1 MIDTETAPQEKE
13 IPVSRVIQK
22 LKGTKPG
29 PTVLF
34 IAGMH
39 GNEPAGVMALEQVLE
54 DISAR
59 ENNLR
64 GTIYAV
70 RGNLKA
76 LSEGKRFVDTDLNRL
91 WTKANIKMVQNKMVL
106 LEEEKELLELL
117 DFLKETI
124 KSESGPFYFI
134 DYHTTSSKTLPFVTI
149 NDSMINRKFAG
160 QFPVPVVLGI
170 EEFLEGPLL
179 SYINQL
185 GYLAI
190 GFESGQHTDPEAVS
204 NTIAFTYL
212 TLAAA
217 GIIGKMDVEDFEK
230 YGIQLEK
237 ASNSVRDIFEV
248 VHLHKITGVDVF
260 RMLPGFESFQKIN
273 KGTHLATN
281 NFLPVYSGFDGR
293 LFMPLY
299 QNQGNDGF
307 FIIKKIP
314 AFALWLSAFLRKIK
328 IDNLFTLLPG
338 VKWEHRDK
346 EILLVD
352 LKIAKFVAKPLFH
365 LLGYRV
371 RHLDAQYLRL
381 YNREKASK
389 KKKYRNEGW
398 W

>member
-1 MIDTETAPQEKE
+1 
-13 IPVSRVIQK
+13 
-22 LKGTKPG
+22 
-29 PTVLF
+29 
-34 IAGMH
+34 
-39 GNEPAGVMALEQVLE
+39 
-54 DISAR
+54 
-59 ENNLR
+59 
-64 GTIYAV
+64 
-70 RGNLKA
+70 
-76 LSEGKRFVDTDLNRL
+76 
-91 WTKANIKMVQNKMVL
+91 
-106 LEEEKELLELL
+106 
-117 DFLKETI
+117 
-124 KSESGPFYFI
+124 
-134 DYHTTSSKTLPFVTI
+134 
-149 NDSMINRKFAG
+149 
-160 QFPVPVVLGI
+160 VPVVLGI

-185 GYLAI
+185 GYVAI

-212 TLAAA
+212 ALAAA
-217 GIIGKMDVEDFEK
+217 GINGKMDVEDFEK
-230 YGIQLEK
+230 YGLQLEK

-248 VHLHKITGVDVF
+248 VHLHKITGLDVF

-307 FIIKKIP
+307 FIIQKIP
-314 AFALWLSAFLRKIK
+314 PIALWLSAFLRKIK